1 VRSPDAGAATGL
13 GQSPTIEVSS
23 VIDIGQGSAVGIGQS
38 PLATAAANSTA
49 QPGAGIGGATG
60 LAASILISALALPAI
75 GTGTAQGF
83 APAVS
88 ISVSAAPAAGSSTG
102 EGQSPIGSLPADAAP
117 APGVASGGGVAPD
130 IVLSSSPTPDAGAG
144 TGEGYIP
151 NNDDPLNTISDN
163 FIRLQETATL
173 RWSQEYPVFPNSVFA
188 IDVALRRS
196 GTTAPVVS
204 VGLSCYD
211 EHGTYLSFVPGL
223 LDSVQIPWIGFAEV
237 RGTVATAAL
246 PANTSIVKLTLRS
259 EATANLDVTYLG
271 MADTSRT
278 ATPDTVVSMQ
288 AGIANIQAVD
298 INAMQ
303 GTALAAF
310 LTQLDVQADGTS
322 ARVTTINTAVADLDG
337 FAAAFVGITAE
348 TSGGH
353 ISGFRATSY
362 SNPDGTGGGV
372 LELLGDVI
380 VPGTLA
386 TNALT
391 VGLQQNQLPNSDF
404 RGPLENFVF
413 YATSGA
419 AGTDTVIALRAAG
432 GSYAW
437 PDAPTFLL
445 SQPTGSNVGWYKIAI
460 RPVIDAAGTLGA
472 GFAVTPGEKVSFS
485 ARVSAHD
492 CEASLELKWYDTA
505 GDLITGG
512 FLAGVGTLTTS
523 IPGPAGSST
532 NPRLWPLLWGLG
544 VAPATAA
551 YARPIVRKDATASAA
566 ANSQAYVA
574 EPMLAVTHA
583 DATSPTPYSPPAT
596 TFIHG
601 NMIRTGT
608 ITADQITV
616 TSLAALN
623 ITIGAADIADASIS
637 SAKIENAAIT
647 SAKLAGTIQSDN
659 YVTGVQGWQITKA
672 GAIEADSLV
681 VRSAMLEAGAASAT
695 SEANAAANT
704 SLAANNSIKTLA
716 TVTIAGTTGSCIV
729 LAQAN
734 IRANSTVGT
743 NNNDYEFWIERGA
756 TRISLFQGGFYDASV
771 DVQNFNH
778 IPHAVQVFALSG
790 VPNGTYTLKARQG
803 RLANGATLIVNDAR
817 LTVMHL
823 KK

>member
-1 VRSPDAGAATGL
+1 M
-13 GQSPTIEVSS
+13 
-23 VIDIGQGSAVGIGQS
+23 
-38 PLATAAANSTA
+38 
-49 QPGAGIGGATG
+49 
-60 LAASILISALALPAI
+60 
-75 GTGTAQGF
+75 
-83 APAVS
+83 
-88 ISVSAAPAAGSSTG
+88 
-102 EGQSPIGSLPADAAP
+102 
-117 APGVASGGGVAPD
+117 GVMSNNYL
-130 IVLSSSPTPDAGAG
+130 VLD
-144 TGEGYIP
+144 EI
-151 NNDDPLNTISDN
+151 
-163 FIRLQETATL
+163 ATL
-173 RWSQEYPVFPNSVFA
+173 RWVASLPVFVGSVFA
-188 IDVALRRS
+188 VKVILRKS
-196 GTTAPVVS
+196 GASTPTVS

-211 EHGTYLSFVPGL
+211 VDGDYLGFVKGV
-223 LDSVQIPWIGFAEV
+223 LDSVAITSTTFVTHEADILVADLDA
-237 RGTVATAAL
+237 GTT
-246 PANTSIVKLTLRS
+246 TVKLTLIN
-259 EATANLDVTYLG
+259 EATGNLAVTHLG
-271 MADTSRT
+271 VADTSRT
-278 ATPDTVVSMQ
+278 ATPDTVIAMQ
-288 AGIANIQAVD
+288 AGIASIQAVD

-322 ARVTTINTAVADLDG
+322 ARVTTINTAVADLNG
-337 FAAAFVGITAE
+337 FAGAFVGITAE
-348 TSGGH
+348 TSGGN
-353 ISGFRATSY
+353 ISGFRATSF
-362 SNPDGTGGGV
+362 SNPDGTGNGV

-391 VGLQQNQLPNSDF
+391 VGLQQNQLPNTDF
-404 RGPLENFVF
+404 RGPLEQYVF

-437 PDAPTFLL
+437 PDAPTLLL
-445 SQPTGSNVGWYKIAI
+445 SQPTGSNVGWYKMAI

-492 CEASLELKWYDTA
+492 CEASLELKWYDAA

-523 IPGPAGSST
+523 TPGPAGSST

-616 TSLAALN
+616 ANLAALS
-623 ITIGAADIADASIS
+623 ITVGAADIADASIS

-659 YVTGVQGWQITKA
+659 FVTGVSGWQITKA
-672 GAIEADSLV
+672 GAIEAQSLV
-681 VRSAMLEAGAASAT
+681 VRDAMIEAGAVT
-695 SEANAAANT
+695 E
-704 SLAANNSIKTLA
+704 SLYYAVGSFNLGWGG
-716 TVTIAGTTGSCIV
+716 VTIVTQGRMV
-729 LAQAN
+729 
-734 IRANSTVGT
+734 TVGAEF
-743 NNNDYEFWIERGA
+743 NVVHNGGGSLSLDYYLIRNGVEVGPRRNLLLNSGTSPLQQI
-756 TRISLFQGGFYDASV
+756 GGSFIG
-771 DVQNFNH
+771 H
-778 IPHAVQVFALSG
+778 
-790 VPNGTYTLKARQG
+790 GTYRIGFVKIFNPSTNWFVTNFKY
-803 RLANGATLIVNDAR
+803 LAECN
-817 LTVMHL
+817 